1 MNFEDVVKRIRCA
14 DCWGSGKVDGDKGI
28 AAGCPRCGS
37 SGIDPD
43 VVDEASGWG
52 TWAISVHDAP
62 GWIVVVPLGLDDPT
76 GRAVVEE
83 PWRDL
88 TV

>member
-1 MNFEDVVKRIRCA
+1 MTFEDVVTHIRCA
-14 DCWGSGKVDGDKGI
+14 NCGGSGKVDAEPGGAVD
-28 AAGCPRCGS
+28 CERCGS

-43 VVDEASGWG
+43 VIDEASGWG
-52 TWAISVHDAP
+52 TWAISVHDSP

-76 GRAVVEE
+76 GRAITED

-88 TV
+88 PV